1 MSIVIMHKHAP
12 TSLCNLP
19 VDKPYYLWYT
29 SIIKR
34 EKYISTFTKK
44 EEVKDMMK
52 LVVTIMVSIMTMM
65 GAHTVE
71 TATVVET
78 YDDTMLVEMHDGN
91 IHEYTFDNMT
101 EEEMYATTVVLV
113 NGEVVAVR

>member
-1 MSIVIMHKHAP
+1 MDKHTS

-19 VDKPYYLWYT
+19 VDKSYCLWYT

-34 EKYISTFTKK
+34 EKYTSIFTKK
-44 EEVKDMMK
+44 EEVKDMKK
-52 LVVTIMVSIMTMM
+52 LVVMIIISIMTLM
-65 GAHTVE
+65 GANTVE

-113 NGEVVAVR
+113 DGEVVAVR

>member
-1 MSIVIMHKHAP
+1 MHKHTY

-19 VDKPYYLWYT
+19 VDKYYQSWYT

-34 EKYISTFTKK
+34 RKYTDKLPQK
-44 EEVKDMMK
+44 EEVEDMMK
-52 LVVTIMVSIMTMM
+52 LVVAVMISMMTLM

-91 IHEYTFDNMT
+91 IHEYTFEDMT

-113 NGEVVAVR
+113 DGEIVAVR

>member
-1 MSIVIMHKHAP
+1 MM
-12 TSLCNLP
+12 NL
-19 VDKPYYLWYT
+19 V
-29 SIIKR
+29 S
-34 EKYISTFTKK
+34 
-44 EEVKDMMK
+44 
-52 LVVTIMVSIMTMM
+52 VVMVSIMTLM

-91 IHEYTFDNMT
+91 IHEYIFEDMT

-113 NGEVVAVR
+113 DGEIVAVR

>member
-1 MSIVIMHKHAP
+1 MQSASRQ
-12 TSLCNLP
+12 TLP
-19 VDKPYYLWYT
+19 NHGILV
-29 SIIKR
+29 SSR
-34 EKYISTFTKK
+34 EESTFTKK

-52 LVVTIMVSIMTMM
+52 LVVMVMISIMTLM
-65 GAHTVE
+65 GVNTVE

-91 IHEYTFDNMT
+91 IHEYTFDNMK

-113 NGEVVAVR
+113 DGEVVAVR